1 MWSKQPAWIS
11 RGFTRFSKLKTIA
24 VPTKQEATEMKVG
37 ARNQLTGK
45 VTSIKRGE
53 VMAQLKFVIPAEST
67 MGSVITVESLDDLN
81 LQVGDEITLFVKA
94 VNVLPVKME

>member
-1 MWSKQPAWIS
+1 
-11 RGFTRFSKLKTIA
+11 
-24 VPTKQEATEMKVG
+24 MKVG
-37 ARNQLTGK
+37 ARHQLTAK

-81 LQVGDEITLFVKA
+81 LEVGDEITLFVTA
-94 VNVLPVKME
+94 DQVGG